1 MRTASTTLTEGSI
14 PKQLIAF
21 AIPLFLGQLFQQLYN
36 MADSLIVGNF
46 LGDAALAAVTS
57 TGSLMFLLVG
67 FFSGTAMG
75 AGVVIS
81 RYFGARDYDRVRL
94 AIHTNLAFG
103 IMCGIAMSI
112 IGVLFTPQILQWM
125 GTPEDVFPNSVL
137 YLRVFFCG
145 SIATVMYNICRGILQ
160 AVGDSK
166 RPLYYLIFSSIV
178 NIILDLIFCGV
189 FRLGVEFAALAT
201 VLSQFLSVILCMYRL
216 IHTTEVYKVTV
227 SEIRMDPQM
236 VRQIVSL
243 GLPSG
248 VQNSIISIA
257 NVVVQSNINAFGTAA
272 MAGCGSYGK
281 IEGFGFLPITCFTMA
296 LTTFVGQ
303 NLGARQYD
311 RVKKGVVFGLGCL
324 LLLAEVMGILIF
336 LFAPQAIAMFGG
348 DAQTIAYGVL
358 QARTCTL
365 FYFLLAFSHGAA
377 AIMRGAGKS
386 TVPMLVMLVSWCAIR
401 ITYITIVG
409 NLFDDIQLIFW
420 AYPITWSISSVIF
433 FVYLIKA
440 DWMHNFERQEQKQL
454 EKELRKL

>member
-1 MRTASTTLTEGSI
+1 MKTASTSLTEGSI

-46 LGDAALAAVTS
+46 LGDASLAAVTS

-81 RYFGARDYDRVRL
+81 RYFGAKDYERVKL
-94 AIHTNLAFG
+94 AIHTDLAFG
-103 IMCGIAMSI
+103 ICSGIAMSV

-125 GTPEDVFPNSVL
+125 GTPDEVFPNSVL
-137 YLRVFFCG
+137 YLRVFFSG

-166 RPLYYLIFSSIV
+166 RPLYYLIFSSVV
-178 NIILDLIFCGV
+178 NIVLDFIFCGV
-189 FRLGVEFAALAT
+189 FRFGVEFAALAT
-201 VLSQFLSVILCMYRL
+201 VISQFLSVILCMRCL
-216 IHTTEVYKVTV
+216 IHTTEVYKV
-227 SEIRMDPQM
+227 SIREIRVDLDML
-236 VRQIVSL
+236 RQIVGL

-303 NLGARQYD
+303 NLGAKRYD
-311 RVKKGVVFGLGCL
+311 RVKKGTVFGLICL
-324 LLLAEVMGILIF
+324 LLLAETMGLLIYI
-336 LFAPQAIAMFGG
+336 FAPQTISMFGG
-348 DAQTIAYGVL
+348 DAQTVTYGVL

-386 TVPMLVMLVSWCAIR
+386 TVPMFVMMVSWCAIR

-409 NLFDDIQLIFW
+409 KLYDDIQLIFW
-420 AYPITWSISSVIF
+420 AYPITWSISSIIF
-433 FVYLIKA
+433 LIYLLKA

-454 EKELRKL
+454 QRE

>member
-81 RYFGARDYDRVRL
+81 RYFGAKDYDKVRL

-103 IMCGIAMSI
+103 IQCGIVMSI

-166 RPLYYLIFSSIV
+166 RPLYYLIFSSV
-178 NIILDLIFCGV
+178 LNIILDLIFCGA

-201 VLSQFLSVILCMYRL
+201 VLSQFFSVILCMRRL
-216 IHTTEVYKVTV
+216 LHTTEVYKVTL
-227 SEIRMDPQM
+227 SEIRMDSQM
-236 VRQIVSL
+236 VGQIVGL

-303 NLGARQYD
+303 NLGAKRYD
-311 RVKKGVVFGLGCL
+311 RVKKGTVFGLLCL
-324 LLLAEVMGILIF
+324 IVLAEAMGVLIY
-336 LFAPQAIAMFGG
+336 LFAPKMIALFGG

-358 QARTCTL
+358 QARTCSL

-386 TVPMLVMLVSWCAIR
+386 TVPMFVMMVSWCAIR
-401 ITYITIVG
+401 ITYITVIAALYD
-409 NLFDDIQLIFW
+409 NIQLVFL

-433 FVYLIKA
+433 LVYLLKA
-440 DWMHNFERQEQKQL
+440 DWIHNFDRQEQKQL
-454 EKELRKL
+454 QKELRRL